1 MLVYCTCFAAALP
14 PPVYATV
21 LLCPAGA
28 VFFFTPRSAALLLA
42 TLRYSTLRYPAL
54 LYSTTHFYPCTAT
67 TLPFLYST
75 LPKNR

>member
-1 MLVYCTCFAAALP
+1 MLVYCTRFAAALP

-28 VFFFTPRSAALLLA
+28 VFFTPRSAALLLA